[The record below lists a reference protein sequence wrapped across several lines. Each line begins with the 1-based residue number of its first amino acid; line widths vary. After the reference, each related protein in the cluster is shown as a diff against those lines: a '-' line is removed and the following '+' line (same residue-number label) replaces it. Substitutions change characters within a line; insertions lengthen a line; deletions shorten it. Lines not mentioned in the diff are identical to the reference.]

1 MAGAD
6 IPTESLGRLVWVEVS
21 RLLRGFFAIAVAL
34 TALVL
39 VLRVIPFSDGL
50 ALAAMLLVVAGAF
63 GVGVFVSLHWKR
75 QLFAFLLSC
84 TVVPG
89 YVFLV
94 NQLVP
99 RAPHALDDL
108 AYVFGTFYGA
118 IAGIVGVVISFFIA
132 RAKANDT

>member
-75 QLFAFLLSC
+75 QLFAFCYRVQSC
-84 TVVPG
+84 RAMC
-89 YVFLV
+89 FL
-94 NQLVP
+94 
-99 RAPHALDDL
+99 
-108 AYVFGTFYGA
+108 
-118 IAGIVGVVISFFIA
+118 
-132 RAKANDT
+132 